1 MRQIVELPS
10 FWILLA
16 IATLLISLE
25 WGQVGLTP
33 AQAEVIPATAGSG
46 GLITHIEQSAA
57 GDVTRVIM
65 IDPQLR
71 RMAVYDVPANGG
83 AIQLKSVRNLT
94 VDLQLQSFNSEDP
107 SPIDMEKMLQRN

>member
-1 MRQIVELPS
+1 MRQLIELRT
-10 FWILLA
+10 FWILVA
-16 IATLLISLE
+16 IATLLLSFG
-25 WGQVGLTP
+25 WGRVGLAP
-33 AQAEVIPATAGSG
+33 AQAEVIPVTGGTG

-71 RMAVYDVPANGG
+71 RMAVYDVPSSSG

>member
-1 MRQIVELPS
+1 M
-10 FWILLA
+10 
-16 IATLLISLE
+16 
-25 WGQVGLTP
+25 
-33 AQAEVIPATAGSG
+33 GST
-46 GLITHIEQSAA
+46 GLITHFVEL
-57 GDVTRVIM
+57 DVGKLSRVIM

-71 RMAVYDVPANGG
+71 RMAVYDVSFGDG